1 MIKLITAV
9 RSCSYQPHSQP
20 PVTSRYCCSAV
31 LPSSFISV
39 RICDQCKIFFLQIFC
54 PKIQILPVNLWNM
67 KIIHQSCC
75 LLSSLPLASRHLLQI
90 MKRNLQKI
98 AACKF
103 LAVSQGR
110 EIPNNGLADRTVKSW
125 YLFMCRVRWPRF
137 ICVNNVMHRKC
148 HITLGWPCH
157 GRAASRGHSAAGTG
171 TGFCFI
177 KRLQI
182 IFN

>member
-1 MIKLITAV
+1 MEWLNW
-9 RSCSYQPHSQP
+9 YQRCGAAA
-20 PVTSRYCCSAV
+20 TSRTPSPQSPVVTVALLCCPHHLFPYGSV
-31 LPSSFISV
+31 INGKYVSFKYFVPIFKYYPSTCEIWKSFISPAA
-39 RICDQCKIFFLQIFC
+39 C
-54 PKIQILPVNLWNM
+54 
-67 KIIHQSCC
+67 
-75 LLSSLPLASRHLLQI
+75 SLPLASRHLLQI

-171 TGFCFI
+171 PGFCFI